1 MRCSNC
7 GHEVSEDSLHCPN
20 CGKELTFDFSPPRI
34 PASDTPAV
42 AVHEPKKHSVS
53 DRAAYFKGFQM
64 ANTLLGLVVL
74 IAVACFLIFA

>member
-20 CGKELTFDFSPPRI
+20 CGKELTFDFSLPRI

-42 AVHEPKKHSVS
+42 AVQDRKSV
-53 DRAAYFKGFQM
+53 
-64 ANTLLGLVVL
+64 V
-74 IAVACFLIFA
+74 